1 MRGIEIIL
9 EDRDFVVV
17 DKPAGTIV
25 HPAPGR
31 HEPALTDMLLREF
44 PEMADVGSR
53 DRPGVVHRLDIGTS
67 GAIVFARTQHA
78 YLKLRN
84 AFESHA
90 GVQKTYLAVLHGAPR
105 PARGTIETL
114 VGKRPDGKRMR
125 VVEPGEAARHPDA
138 RNATTHWDVLQKR
151 GGLAL
156 VEFTI
161 ETGRTHQIR
170 VHAAH
175 LGHPIAGDDLY
186 GDPAKDSHMASPP
199 RRPLLHAV
207 QLSFPHP
214 STGRQV
220 VAVAEPP
227 RDILFAR

>member
-17 DKPAGTIV
+17 DKPSGMIV

-31 HEPALTDMLLREF
+31 REPALTDILVREF
-44 PEMADVGSR
+44 PEMAGVGSR

-67 GAIVFARTQHA
+67 GAIVFARTRRA
-78 YLKLRN
+78 YLRLRE
-84 AFESHA
+84 AFESHS
-90 GVQKTYLAVLHGAPR
+90 GVEKTYLAVLHGAPQ

-114 VGKRPDGKRMR
+114 IGKRPDGKRMR
-125 VVEPGEAARHPDA
+125 VVEPQEAARHPDA
-138 RNATTHWDVLQKR
+138 RAAVTHWEVLRKK

-170 VHAAH
+170 VHAAY

-186 GDPAKDSHMASPP
+186 GDRERDRRMASPP
-199 RRPLLHAV
+199 RRPLLHAAR
-207 QLSFPHP
+207 LAFPHP
-214 STGRQV
+214 VTGETV
-220 VAVAEPP
+220 VATADPP
-227 RDILFAR
+227 GDILFAR